1 MSEAVA
7 LAKALRDVG
16 IDMID
21 VSSGGIAGSSNMPM
35 VPRIPAYQASF
46 SGRIRRQA
54 NVGTIAVGGI
64 TEAQQAEDI
73 LQSGDS
79 DMIAMARELMWNSDW
94 PAHAAYV
101 LGLDDPYSYLP
112 DGYAHRRQREAQKK
126 MKINQDKA
134 LIEKSLD
141 YFMDDEEP
149 SSQ

>member
-1 MSEAVA
+1 
-7 LAKALRDVG
+7 
-16 IDMID
+16 
-21 VSSGGIAGSSNMPM
+21 M

-79 DMIAMARELMWNSDW
+79 DMIALARELMWNSDW

-101 LGLDDPYSYLP
+101 LGLDDPFSYLP
-112 DGYAHRRQREAQKK
+112 DGYAHRLRQREAQKK
-126 MKINQDKA
+126 MKINQDEA
-134 LIEKSLD
+134 LIEKSLR
-141 YFMDDEEP
+141 YFMDDEAP
-149 SSQ
+149 SPQ